1 MLMHGGKECP
11 IVRADTPMRDVIY
24 EMSSKGLGMTCVV
37 GREGDAVEDAE
48 LLGIITD
55 GDLRRRMERGADIL
69 GLTAGDVM
77 TRNPVAVPRSTLAA
91 EALNIM
97 EQRKIT
103 AIVVAARDG
112 DRPGRVAGV
121 VHLHDLWRMEMF

>member
-1 MLMHGGKECP
+1 MHSGKQCP
-11 IVRADTPMRDVIY
+11 IVRADTRMRDVIY

-37 GREGDAVEDAE
+37 DHDGA

-55 GDLRRRMERGADIL
+55 GDLRRRMERGTEIL
-69 GLTAGDVM
+69 DLTAGDVM
-77 TRNPVAVPRSTLAA
+77 TRHPIAVTPDTLAA

-103 AIVVAARDG
+103 AIVIAEAD
-112 DRPGRVAGV
+112 PPTRVEGV
-121 VHLHDLWRMEMF
+121 VHLHDLW

>member
-1 MLMHGGKECP
+1 
-11 IVRADTPMRDVIY
+11 
-24 EMSSKGLGMTCVV
+24 MSSKGLGMTCVV
-37 GREGDAVEDAE
+37 DGNEG

-55 GDLRRRMERGADIL
+55 GDLRRRMERGTEIL
-69 GLTAGDVM
+69 DLTAGDVM
-77 TRNPVAVPRSTLAA
+77 TRNPITVTPDTLAA

-103 AIVVAARDG
+103 AIVVADE
-112 DRPGRVAGV
+112 PSRVEGV